1 MTIVEIAD
9 EDMLGVLDSTCTSN
23 SENHRLTRTRVQRDS
38 RRSNPETTEIMA
50 EAGVETNSRNKFF
63 CHKCSVE
70 INPNLP
76 VGMTVSINVLSR
88 SVRHI

>member
-9 EDMLGVLDSTCTSN
+9 EDMLGVLDSTYTYN

-50 EAGVETNSRNKFF
+50 EAGVETNSRNTFF